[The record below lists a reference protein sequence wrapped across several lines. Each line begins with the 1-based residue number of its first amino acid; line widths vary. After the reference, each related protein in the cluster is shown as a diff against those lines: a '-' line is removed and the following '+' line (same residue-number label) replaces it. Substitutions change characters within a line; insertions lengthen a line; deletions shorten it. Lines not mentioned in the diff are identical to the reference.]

1 MVDSLK
7 LFHFFILRTNENSCK
22 VEVNG
27 KTMNLGD
34 GEGYQ
39 IPCQLHFTGDG
50 KYIDN
55 LKDIYRHYHK
65 LSSFFYFFP
74 IF

>member
-1 MVDSLK
+1 
-7 LFHFFILRTNENSCK
+7 
-22 VEVNG
+22 
-27 KTMNLGD
+27 MNLGD
-34 GEGYQ
+34 GEGRQ

-65 LSSFFYFFP
+65 LSSFFNFFP